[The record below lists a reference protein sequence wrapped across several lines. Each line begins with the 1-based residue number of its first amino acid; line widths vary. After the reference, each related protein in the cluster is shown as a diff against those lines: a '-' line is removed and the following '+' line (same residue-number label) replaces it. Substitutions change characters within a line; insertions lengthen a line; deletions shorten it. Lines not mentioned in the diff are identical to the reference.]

1 MKKKP
6 HLLYKT
12 LAVGIIVLFIG
23 MTVIPVLSG
32 VNINNNE
39 DLIVTVTTDRD
50 VYYLGQPVKITISVT
65 NNGPDTIL
73 VFADTQL
80 ADFNITNSNGKQ
92 IFWWSWHFYFNFMVL
107 EKPIKQGETKVLL
120 EWVWYKFRDFYPYF
134 GLLGLPVLPGT
145 YYINGWMVACSHPF
159 IGDEPVEIKLNWL
172 RPI

>member
-92 IFWWSWHFYFNFMVL
+92 IFWWSWHFYFNF
-107 EKPIKQGETKVLL
+107 
-120 EWVWYKFRDFYPYF
+120 
-134 GLLGLPVLPGT
+134 
-145 YYINGWMVACSHPF
+145 
-159 IGDEPVEIKLNWL
+159 KL
-172 RPI
+172 